1 MALRDVNLIPPHIQS
16 RIVLNRHLAFWIGCL
31 TISLSLIFCFYLYQ
45 KHFVLA
51 KKSAFGNL
59 KDTHANLGLKIK
71 EIKRIQEE
79 VEKLDQQ
86 QAVLDTII
94 KGPLCWRI
102 IQKLSEIINE
112 YTWLKGLT
120 TGSGSEKNTRANL
133 KLSGFSSSNE
143 ELGNFLI
150 KLSDDPMFKGVL
162 LKFARETILDRAMKD
177 DDNQIK
183 VIEFEIECELH
194 KI

>member
-16 RIVLNRHLAFWIGCL
+16 SMIFNRHLAFWIGCL
-31 TISLSLIFCFYLYQ
+31 AISLSLIFCFYLYQ
-45 KHFVLA
+45 KHMVLVQ
-51 KKSAFGNL
+51 KSAFGNL
-59 KDTHANLGLKIK
+59 KDTRTHLGLKIK

-94 KGPLCWRI
+94 TGPMSWRI
-102 IQKLSEIINE
+102 IQRLSEIINE
-112 YTWLKGLT
+112 YTWLKELT
-120 TGSGSEKNTRANL
+120 TGSGVDKDTRANL

-150 KLSDDPMFKGVL
+150 KLSGDPMFKGVL
-162 LKFARETILDRAMKD
+162 LKFTRETSLNRARKD
-177 DDNQIK
+177 DGNQVK

>member
-1 MALRDVNLIPPHIQS
+1 MALRDVNLIPADIQN
-16 RIVLNRHLAFWIGCL
+16 RQIFNRHLAFWLGCL
-31 TISLSLIFCFYLYQ
+31 AVSLGMILSFYLYQ
-45 KHFVLA
+45 KCIVLT

-59 KDTHANLGLKIK
+59 NDTHTNLGLKIK

-94 KGPLCWRI
+94 TSTMCWRI
-102 IQKLSEIINE
+102 IQRLSEIINE
-112 YTWLKGLT
+112 STWLKELT
-120 TGSGSEKNTRANL
+120 TGIGKNKDTRSNL

-150 KLSDDPMFKGVL
+150 KLSGDSMFKGVL
-162 LKFARETILDRAMKD
+162 LKFARETILNRAGKD
-177 DDNQIK
+177 DGDKIK
-183 VIEFEIECELH
+183 VIEFEIECELN

>member
-1 MALRDVNLIPPHIQS
+1 MALRDINLIPPHIQS
-16 RIVLNRHLAFWIGCL
+16 RVILNRHLAFWIGCL

-45 KHFVLA
+45 KHIVLA

-59 KDTHANLGLKIK
+59 KDTRTHLGLKIK

-94 KGPLCWRI
+94 TGPMSWRI
-102 IQKLSEIINE
+102 IQRLSEIINE
-112 YTWLKGLT
+112 YTWLKELT
-120 TGSGSEKNTRANL
+120 TGSGGDKDTRANL
-133 KLSGFSSSNE
+133 KLNGFSSSNE

-150 KLSDDPMFKGVL
+150 KLSGDPMFKGVL
-162 LKFARETILDRAMKD
+162 LKFARETILDRARKD
-177 DDNQIK
+177 DGDQIK

-194 KI
+194 NI

>member
-1 MALRDVNLIPPHIQS
+1 M
-16 RIVLNRHLAFWIGCL
+16 VLV
-31 TISLSLIFCFYLYQ
+31 Q
-45 KHFVLA
+45 
-51 KKSAFGNL
+51 KSAFGNL
-59 KDTHANLGLKIK
+59 KDTRTHLGLKIK

-94 KGPLCWRI
+94 TGPMSWRI
-102 IQKLSEIINE
+102 IQRLSEIINE
-112 YTWLKGLT
+112 YTWLKELT
-120 TGSGSEKNTRANL
+120 TGSGVDKNTRANL

-150 KLSDDPMFKGVL
+150 KLSGDPMFTGVL
-162 LKFARETILDRAMKD
+162 LKFTRETSLNRARKD
-177 DDNQIK
+177 DGNQVK

>member
-1 MALRDVNLIPPHIQS
+1 MALRDVNLIPPPIQT
-16 RIVLNRHLAFWIGCL
+16 RMILNRHLAFWIGCL
-31 TISLSLIFCFYLYQ
+31 TISLGLILSFYLYQ
-45 KHFVLA
+45 KHIVLS

-59 KDTHANLGLKIK
+59 KDTHTNLGLKIK

-94 KGPLCWRI
+94 TGPLCWRI
-102 IQKLSEIINE
+102 IQKISEIINE
-112 YTWLKGLT
+112 YTWLKEFT
-120 TGSGSEKNTRANL
+120 TGRGSEKDTRTNL

-150 KLSDDPMFKGVL
+150 KLSGEPMFRGVL
-162 LKFARETILDRAMKD
+162 LKFARETILDGTSRD
-177 DDNQIK
+177 GGDQIK

>member
-16 RIVLNRHLAFWIGCL
+16 RMVLKRHLAFWIGCL
-31 TISLSLIFCFYLYQ
+31 TILLGLILSFYLCQ
-45 KHFVLA
+45 KHIVLA

-59 KDTHANLGLKIK
+59 KDTHTNLGLKVK

-94 KGPLCWRI
+94 TGPLCWRI

-112 YTWLKGLT
+112 STWLKELT
-120 TGSGSEKNTRANL
+120 AGRGSDKDTRPNL

-150 KLSDDPMFKGVL
+150 KLSGDPMFKGVL
-162 LKFARETILDRAMKD
+162 LKFARETILDQERRD
-177 DDNQIK
+177 GRDQIK
-183 VIEFEIECELH
+183 VIEFEIECEIH
-194 KI
+194 KT

>member
-1 MALRDVNLIPPHIQS
+1 M
-16 RIVLNRHLAFWIGCL
+16 
-31 TISLSLIFCFYLYQ
+31 
-45 KHFVLA
+45 VLA

-59 KDTHANLGLKIK
+59 KDTRTDLGLKIK

-94 KGPLCWRI
+94 TGPRSWRI
-102 IQKLSEIINE
+102 IQRLSEIINE
-112 YTWLKGLT
+112 YTWLKELT
-120 TGSGSEKNTRANL
+120 KGSGSDTDTRANL

-150 KLSDDPMFKGVL
+150 KLSGDPMFKGVV
-162 LKFARETILDRAMKD
+162 LKFARETSLNRARKD
-177 DDNQIK
+177 DGDQVK

>member
-16 RIVLNRHLAFWIGCL
+16 RMILNRHLAFWIGCL
-31 TISLSLIFCFYLYQ
+31 AISLSLIFCFYLYQ
-45 KHFVLA
+45 KHIVLA

-59 KDTHANLGLKIK
+59 KDTHTNLGLKIK

-94 KGPLCWRI
+94 TGPMSWRI
-102 IQKLSEIINE
+102 IQRLSEIINE
-112 YTWLKGLT
+112 YTWLKELT
-120 TGSGSEKNTRANL
+120 TGSGVDKDTRANL

-150 KLSDDPMFKGVL
+150 KLSGDPMFKGVL
-162 LKFARETILDRAMKD
+162 LKFARETILDRARKD
-177 DDNQIK
+177 DGDQIK

>member
-16 RIVLNRHLAFWIGCL
+16 RMILNRHLAFWIGCL
-31 TISLSLIFCFYLYQ
+31 AISLSLIFCFYLYQ
-45 KHFVLA
+45 KHMVLVQ
-51 KKSAFGNL
+51 KSAFGNL
-59 KDTHANLGLKIK
+59 KDTRTHLGLKIK

-94 KGPLCWRI
+94 TGPMSWRI
-102 IQKLSEIINE
+102 IQRLSEIINE
-112 YTWLKGLT
+112 YTWLKELT
-120 TGSGSEKNTRANL
+120 TGSGVDKDTRANL

-150 KLSDDPMFKGVL
+150 KLSGDPMFKGVL
-162 LKFARETILDRAMKD
+162 LKFTRETSLNRERKD
-177 DDNQIK
+177 DGNQVK

>member
-1 MALRDVNLIPPHIQS
+1 MALRDVNLIPPHIQT
-16 RIVLNRHLAFWIGCL
+16 RMILNRHLAFWIGSL
-31 TISLSLIFCFYLYQ
+31 AISLSLILSFYLYQ
-45 KHFVLA
+45 THIVLT

-59 KDTHANLGLKIK
+59 KDTHTNLGLKLK

-94 KGPLCWRI
+94 TGPMSWRI
-102 IQKLSEIINE
+102 IQKLSEIIND
-112 YTWLKGLT
+112 YTWLKELT
-120 TGSGSEKNTRANL
+120 TDTGSDKDTRADL

-150 KLSDDPMFKGVL
+150 KLSGDPMFKGVL
-162 LKFARETILDRAMKD
+162 LKFARETILDRARKD
-177 DDNQIK
+177 DGDPIK

-194 KI
+194 KT

>member
-1 MALRDVNLIPPHIQS
+1 MALRDINLIPADIQT
-16 RIVLNRHLAFWIGCL
+16 RRVLNRHIAFWAGCL
-31 TISLSLIFCFYLYQ
+31 TFSLSLIFSFYLYQ
-45 KHFVLA
+45 KHIVLA

-94 KGPLCWRI
+94 TGPLRWQI
-102 IQKLSEIINE
+102 IQRLSEIINE
-112 YTWLKGLT
+112 YTWLKELT
-120 TGSGSEKNTRANL
+120 TGSGGDKDTRANL
-133 KLSGFSSSNE
+133 KLNGFSFSNE

-150 KLSDDPMFKGVL
+150 KLSGDPMFKGVL
-162 LKFARETILDRAMKD
+162 LKFARETDLDRARKD
-177 DDNQIK
+177 DDAQIK

>member
-1 MALRDVNLIPPHIQS
+1 MIP
-16 RIVLNRHLAFWIGCL
+16 
-31 TISLSLIFCFYLYQ
+31 LSLIFGSYLYQ
-45 KHFVLA
+45 KHIVLA
-51 KKSAFGNL
+51 KKSAFVNL
-59 KDTHANLGLKIK
+59 KATHTNLGLKIK

-94 KGPLCWRI
+94 TGPLRWQI
-102 IQKLSEIINE
+102 IQRLSEIINE
-112 YTWLKGLT
+112 YTWLKELT
-120 TGSGSEKNTRANL
+120 TGSGGDKDTRANL
-133 KLSGFSSSNE
+133 KLNGFSFSNE

-150 KLSDDPMFKGVL
+150 KLSGDPMFKGVL
-162 LKFARETILDRAMKD
+162 LKFARETDLDRARKD
-177 DDNQIK
+177 DDAQIK